1 MPEHCPNSL
10 RVFHNRL
17 RKIND
22 NPDSQ
27 SPRCTSE
34 EKILTTGQGFRIL
47 YLTSNTSALLE
58 PEPGTPP
65 ESPGAHVPR
74 TSDCDRAHFPSARDS
89 IRRPRLELA
98 ESGPSLAQAQAL
110 IHTMYAWRGYSHSEN
125 STRRPDE
132 ITLLARDGDR
142 AVATISVRTGVSG
155 ALAAETLYPEEVQML
170 REAGGKPCEFTRLAT
185 DRTGKALDLLA
196 TVFHAAYLYAR
207 RLQGRTDLLVE
218 VNPRHGPFYRQMLG
232 FRQLGSERICPRVN
246 APALLL
252 WLPLRIP
259 EDQVARHGGK
269 GEVPGIRSLYPR
281 FLAPVEEAA
290 FIADIFTT
298 IPRLAVA

>member
-1 MPEHCPNSL
+1 M
-10 RVFHNRL
+10 
-17 RKIND
+17 
-22 NPDSQ
+22 
-27 SPRCTSE
+27 PRCTSE

-47 YLTSNTSALLE
+47 YLKSNTSALLE

-65 ESPGAHVPR
+65 ESACAHEPR
-74 TSDCDRAHFPSARDS
+74 TADCDTPPFSFARES

-98 ESGPSLAQAQAL
+98 ESGTSLAQAQAL

-125 STRRPDE
+125 GARRPDE

-155 ALAAETLYPEEVQML
+155 ALAAETLYPEEIQML
-170 REAGGKPCEFTRLAT
+170 REAGGKPCEFTRLAA

-218 VNPRHGPFYRQMLG
+218 VNPRHAPFYRQMLG
-232 FRQLGSERICPRVN
+232 FRQLGNERICPRVN
-246 APALLL
+246 APAVLL

-281 FLAPVEEAA
+281 FLAPAEESA
-290 FIADIFTT
+290 FIAGIF
-298 IPRLAVA
+298 PSLGVQAAA